1 MRVTAVQHTSPM
13 RVENSSQILVIRLGV
28 TSVALAASPV
38 LLLVGGPL
46 REKYLRRAHRADS
59 RALLC
64 KEEGWV
70 RPGYLV
76 TNSAL
81 RILCWPSEQLLK
93 KPV

>member
-1 MRVTAVQHTSPM
+1 M
-13 RVENSSQILVIRLGV
+13 RVENSTQILVIRLGV
-28 TSVALAASPV
+28 TVVALAASPV
-38 LLLVGGPL
+38 LLLVGGLL
-46 REKYLRRAHRADS
+46 RQRYLRRAHRADS

-70 RPGYLV
+70 RPGYFVV

-81 RILCWPSEQLLK
+81 RILCWPTEQLLK